1 MEKDR
6 IVIKF
11 GGVSLKNSQRLKNTA
26 NIIKDNLDKELVV
39 VISAIGNS
47 TNELIAAGKNATK
60 GTIDYENVKKIHQNI
75 CEELNVDYSQ
85 LEELFNLIEEALIS
99 IKDEKQLSKKNHD
112 LMMSFGERLS
122 IIVLSEY
129 LKVLGVNAQ
138 GLNSW
143 DIGLISNS
151 DYGQASILEKS
162 TELIKY
168 NIEKLIDNNII
179 AIVTGFISKEKN
191 GNITTLGRGGSDLTA
206 SYIAQAIGAQRV
218 ILWKDVEGI
227 LTSNPKIVK
236 NTRKINC
243 ISYKEASEMAYYGAE
258 ILHPQA
264 IFPAM
269 EKNIAVWIKNF
280 LDPEAVGT
288 KIVDTIDYLKEQS
301 HIKTISYRTD
311 ITLIHIES
319 NRMLG
324 HYGFLA
330 RVFEVFDALKISVDM
345 IATSEVSISLTLDE
359 SHDLET
365 LEEALSHFAHV
376 KITKN
381 QSIVSLIGNTE
392 ESTGIFNQ
400 AFDILEE
407 NNINIKMVSYG
418 ASHVNIGFIID
429 SIKLEKTI
437 NALHDG
443 LIFEEEVTVC

>member
-11 GGVSLKNSQRLKNTA
+11 GGVSLKNSQRLINTA

-60 GTIDYENVKKIHQNI
+60 GTIDFKNVKKIHQNI

-85 LEELFNLIEEALIS
+85 LEELFSLMEKALIS

-168 NIEKLIDNNII
+168 NIEKLIDNNIV

-280 LDPEAVGT
+280 LDPEAEGT

-330 RVFEVFDALKISVDM
+330 RVFEIFDALKISVDM

-365 LEEALSHFAHV
+365 LKKALSHFAHV
-376 KITKN
+376 KITKD

-429 SIKLEKTI
+429 SVKLEKTI

>member
-11 GGVSLKNSQRLKNTA
+11 GGVSLKNSGRLKNTA
-26 NIIKDNLDKELVV
+26 IIIKNNLDKELVV
-39 VISAIGNS
+39 VISAIGDS
-47 TNELIAAGKNATK
+47 TNELIKAGKNAAK
-60 GTIDYENVKKIHQNI
+60 GIIEYENVKNIHENI
-75 CEELNVDYSQ
+75 CEELNIDYHQ
-85 LEELFNLIEEALIS
+85 LKEIFNQMEEALIA
-99 IKDEKQLSKKNHD
+99 IKEEKQLSKKNHD

-129 LKVLGVNAQ
+129 LKTLNINAQ

-162 TELIKY
+162 SELINY
-168 NIEKLIDNNII
+168 NIEKLIERNILP
-179 AIVTGFISKEKN
+179 IVTGFISKEKN

-227 LTSNPKIVK
+227 LTSNPKLVK

-258 ILHPQA
+258 VLHPQA

-280 LDPEAVGT
+280 LDPEAEGT
-288 KIVDTIDYLKEQS
+288 KIVDTIDYLKNQS

-359 SHDLET
+359 SHDLDT
-365 LEEALSHFAHV
+365 LEEALSHFAHI
-376 KITKN
+376 KITRN

-392 ESTGIFNQ
+392 ESTSIFNQ

-429 SIKLEKTI
+429 SVKLEKTI

>member
-11 GGVSLKNSQRLKNTA
+11 GGVSLENSERLKNTA
-26 NIIKDNLDKELVV
+26 EIIKDNLDKELVV
-39 VISAIGNS
+39 VISAIGDS
-47 TNELIAAGKNATK
+47 TNELIKAGQKAAMGKINFEK
-60 GTIDYENVKKIHQNI
+60 VEKIHQNI
-75 CEELNVDYSQ
+75 CKALNVDYQ
-85 LEELFNLIEEALIS
+85 HLVELFDQMTKALKTIKKEELV
-99 IKDEKQLSKKNHD
+99 SKKYHD

-122 IIVLSEY
+122 VIVLSEF
-129 LKVLGVNAQ
+129 LKRQGVNAQ
-138 GLNSW
+138 GFNSW

-162 TELIKY
+162 SELIKY
-168 NIEKLIDNNII
+168 NIDRLIEQDILPII
-179 AIVTGFISKEKN
+179 TGFISKEKN

-206 SYIAQAIGAQRV
+206 SYIAQAIEAKRV

-227 LTSNPKIVK
+227 LTSNPKLVK

-288 KIVDTIDYLKEQS
+288 KIVDTIDYLKDQS

-311 ITLIHIES
+311 ITLVHIES

-330 RVFEVFDALKISVDM
+330 RVFEVFDALEISVDM

-359 SHDLET
+359 THDLEA
-365 LEEALSHFAHV
+365 LKDALSHFAHI

-400 AFDILEE
+400 AFEILD
-407 NNINIKMVSYG
+407 NNKINIKMVSYG

-429 SIKLEKTI
+429 SVNLEQTI
-437 NALHDG
+437 NVLHDG

>member
-1 MEKDR
+1 MEKER

-11 GGVSLKNSQRLKNTA
+11 GGVSLKNSERLKNTA
-26 NIIKDNLDKELVV
+26 SIIKNNLDKELVV
-39 VISAIGNS
+39 VISAIGES
-47 TNELIAAGKNATK
+47 TNELILAGTKAAK
-60 GTIDYENVKKIHQNI
+60 GIIDYEKVKAIHQNI
-75 CEELNVDYSQ
+75 CEELTIDY
-85 LEELFNLIEEALIS
+85 NLLKEIFKQMEKALLG
-99 IKDEKQLSKKNHD
+99 IKEEKQLSKKNHD

-129 LKVLGVNAQ
+129 LKLLEVKAQ
-138 GLNSW
+138 GFNSW
-143 DIGLISNS
+143 EIGLVSNS
-151 DYGQASILEKS
+151 NYGQASILEES
-162 TELIKY
+162 SELIKY
-168 NIEKLIDNNII
+168 NIEKCIDQNILP
-179 AIVTGFISKEKN
+179 IVTGFISKEKN

-206 SYIAQAIGAQRV
+206 SYIAQAIGAERV
-218 ILWKDVEGI
+218 VLWKDVEGI
-227 LTSNPKIVK
+227 LTSNPKLVK

-280 LDPEAVGT
+280 LDPEAKGT
-288 KIVDTIDYLKEQS
+288 KIVDTIDYLKDQS

-359 SHDLET
+359 SHDLDT

-376 KITKN
+376 KITKD

-429 SIKLEKTI
+429 SSKLEKTI
-437 NALHDG
+437 NALHEG

>member
-1 MEKDR
+1 MEKDK

-11 GGVSLKNSQRLKNTA
+11 GGVSLKNSERLKNTA
-26 NIIKDNLDKELVV
+26 SIIKDNLDKELVV
-39 VISAIGNS
+39 VISAIGDS
-47 TNELIAAGKNATK
+47 TNELIKAGQLASN
-60 GTIDYENVKKIHQNI
+60 GEINFEGVKAIHEKICN
-75 CEELNVDYSQ
+75 ELGIEFKL
-85 LEELFNLIEEALIS
+85 LEKLFNQMSKALEC
-99 IKDEKQLSKKNHD
+99 IKDENQFSKKNHD

-129 LKVLGVNAQ
+129 LKTQKVKAEAF
-138 GLNSW
+138 NSW
-143 DIGLISNS
+143 DIGLLSDSN
-151 DYGQASILEKS
+151 YGQANILEKS
-162 TELIKY
+162 GELIK
-168 NIEKLIDNNII
+168 NNIDKI
-179 AIVTGFISKEKN
+179 ISNNVIPIVTGFISKESN

-206 SYIAQAIGAQRV
+206 SYIAQAIEANRV

-280 LDPEAVGT
+280 LDPDAVGT
-288 KIVDTIDYLKEQS
+288 KIVDEIEYLKDQS

-311 ITLIHIES
+311 ITLVHIES

-359 SHDLET
+359 SHDLDT
-365 LEEALSHFAHV
+365 LKEALSHFAHV
-376 KITKN
+376 NITKD

-400 AFDILEE
+400 AFDILDKH
-407 NNINIKMVSYG
+407 NINIKMVSYG

-429 SIKLEKTI
+429 SDKLIETI
-437 NALHDG
+437 NVLHDG
-443 LIFEEEVTVC
+443 MIFEEEVTVC

>member
-1 MEKDR
+1 MEKDKV
-6 IVIKF
+6 VIKF
-11 GGVSLKNSQRLKNTA
+11 GGVSLKNSERLKSTA
-26 NIIKDNLDKELVV
+26 KIIKNNLDKDLVV
-39 VISAIGNS
+39 VISAIGDS
-47 TNELIAAGKNATK
+47 TNELIKAGEKASNGRIDFK
-60 GTIDYENVKKIHQNI
+60 GVKTIHEEICSGLDLGFTLLEGLFLQIKKA
-75 CEELNVDYSQ
+75 
-85 LEELFNLIEEALIS
+85 LEC
-99 IKDEKQLSKKNHD
+99 IKEEKQFSKKNND
-112 LMMSFGERLS
+112 LMMSFGEQLS

-129 LKVLGVNAQ
+129 LKTQNIKAEGF
-138 GLNSW
+138 NSW
-143 DIGLISNS
+143 DIGLISDSN
-151 DYGQASILEKS
+151 YGKAAILEKS
-162 TELIKY
+162 SGLIKY
-168 NIEKLIDNNII
+168 NIEKIKRHNILP
-179 AIVTGFISKEKN
+179 IVTGFISKESN

-206 SYIAQAIGAQRV
+206 SYIAQAIAAKRV

-227 LTSNPKIVK
+227 LTSDPKLVK

-243 ISYKEASEMAYYGAE
+243 ISYKEAAEMAYYGAE

-280 LDPEAVGT
+280 LEPDAVGT
-288 KIVDTIDYLKEQS
+288 KIVDAIDYLKEQS

-359 SHDLET
+359 SHDLDT
-365 LEEALSHFAHV
+365 LKKALSHFAHV
-376 KITKN
+376 KITKE
-381 QSIVSLIGNTE
+381 QSIISLIGNTE

-400 AFDILEE
+400 AFDILDKH
-407 NNINIKMVSYG
+407 NINIKMVSYG

-429 SIKLEKTI
+429 STRLEETI
-437 NALHDG
+437 NVLHDG
-443 LIFEEEVTVC
+443 MIFEEEVTVC